1 MTPLEVHAQ
10 ALRIL
15 REMALDLDNIDA
27 ELDEREF
34 TCWRNETLFPAAV
47 VRWINEVG
55 REV

>member
-34 TCWRNETLFPAAV
+34 TRWRHETLFPAAV